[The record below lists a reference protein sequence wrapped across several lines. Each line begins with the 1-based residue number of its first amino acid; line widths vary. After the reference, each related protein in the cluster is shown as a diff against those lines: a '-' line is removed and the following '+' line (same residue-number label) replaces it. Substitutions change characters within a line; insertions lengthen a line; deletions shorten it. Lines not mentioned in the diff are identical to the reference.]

1 MPPASARRA
10 ERRTATLDALRRIV
24 RALRLSAGSVEAKT
38 GLSAG
43 QLFTLQ
49 LVGAEP
55 GLSLTELAER
65 TMTDRTSAAGM
76 VDRLEA
82 RGLVERRPGAVDRR
96 RTEVVASRRGR
107 ALLAR
112 APEPPTQRVLAAL
125 DALDDAALDRVAAAL
140 ETLVGAMRI
149 GDEPA
154 TMLFDDGDAPPPAR
168 PPARGAPRAS
178 AARAR
183 RGA

>member
-1 MPPASARRA
+1 MPPVSLRRA
-10 ERRTATLDALRRIV
+10 VRRAATLDALRRIV
-24 RALRLSAGSVEAKT
+24 RALRLSARRVEQRT

-76 VDRLEA
+76 VDRLEG
-82 RGLVERRPGAVDRR
+82 RGLVERRASRVDRR
-96 RTEVVASRRGR
+96 RTEVFASRRGR

-125 DALDDAALDRVAAAL
+125 DALDDASLDRLASAL
-140 ETLVGAMRI
+140 ESLVAAMRI

-154 TMLFDDGDAPPPAR
+154 TMLFDDGEATPPAR
-168 PPARGAPRAS
+168 AASRRAPRAS
-178 AARAR
+178 AARVHRDA
-183 RGA
+183 